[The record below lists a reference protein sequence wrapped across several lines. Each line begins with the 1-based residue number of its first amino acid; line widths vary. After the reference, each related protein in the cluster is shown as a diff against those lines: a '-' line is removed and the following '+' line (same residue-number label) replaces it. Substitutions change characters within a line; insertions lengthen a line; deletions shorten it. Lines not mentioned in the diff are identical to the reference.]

1 MKPTIR
7 NKLIWGFCG
16 VLLLLA
22 GVAGIGMY
30 AVSSLRQSAQDAT
43 RVGGRLNAM
52 GLEIQVHNL
61 EAQRRVRGYLD
72 SVKTMGAAKA
82 RETYLDEADF
92 EIQAIESLA
101 TKAVAI
107 APTAERRDKFQQV
120 IDGVAVY
127 KKALESTVKAAEKD
141 PASEATA
148 NAAATYELAAEQLHD
163 HAEDGEVAGRE
174 ASQASQEDIDR
185 VSQRSTVLSISVSL
199 IAILLGISMSY
210 KLSKAILVPV
220 EHLKSVAEN
229 VSLGNLDMAVRRF
242 SEDEIGDLADSF
254 SRMVT
259 AVKFFRLEAEAMDEE
274 HANILPGGPA
284 GQGGAQ

>member
-16 VLLLLA
+16 VLVLLA
-22 GVAGIGMY
+22 AVAGIGMY
-30 AVSSLRQSAQDAT
+30 AVDSLRKSARDAT
-43 RVGGRLNAM
+43 RIGGRLNAM

-61 EAQRRVRGYLD
+61 EAQRRIRGYLD
-72 SVKTMGAAKA
+72 SVKSLGAEKA

-92 EIQAIESLA
+92 EIQAIDSLA
-101 TKAVAI
+101 SKAVAI
-107 APTAERRDKFQQV
+107 APTAERREKFQA
-120 IDGVAVY
+120 ILDGVAVY
-127 KKALESTVKAAEKD
+127 KHALEATVTAAEKD
-141 PASEATA
+141 PSS
-148 NAAATYELAAEQLHD
+148 AATKALAAEYELAAEQLHD

-174 ASQASQEDIDR
+174 ASQASQEDIDA
-185 VSQRSTVLSISVSL
+185 VSERSTVLSVSVSL

-210 KLSKAILVPV
+210 KLSRAILVPV
-220 EHLKSVAEN
+220 EHLKAVAEN

-259 AVKFFRLEAEAMDEE
+259 AVKFFRLEAEAVEAE
-274 HANILPGGPA
+274 HANLLSGGPAEPGGP
-284 GQGGAQ
+284 Q